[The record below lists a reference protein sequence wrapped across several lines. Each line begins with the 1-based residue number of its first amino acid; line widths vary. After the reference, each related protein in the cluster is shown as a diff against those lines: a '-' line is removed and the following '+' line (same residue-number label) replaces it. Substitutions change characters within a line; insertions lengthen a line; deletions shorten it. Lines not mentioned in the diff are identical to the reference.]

1 MKINCIAVDDEPPA
15 LAQMEDYIKRVPF
28 LNLLKTFDN
37 GLETL
42 DFLKN
47 NEVDLVFLDIQM
59 EGFTGIQLLS
69 TLKKKPSV
77 IFTTAYDRYAIQAF
91 DLDVS
96 DYLLKPISFE
106 RFIKAVEKV
115 YDGINNLKK
124 TTTPVITHVEA
135 HNHDEKTFMF
145 VKTEY
150 RMQRVDFKEIL
161 YVEGLKE
168 YLIVKTLTGRVIT
181 LQNFKTMEEALPESN
196 FIRVH
201 KSYIVALDKIEY
213 IERNRIKIAD
223 QLIPIGDTYRK
234 IFFEKLDQ
242 RGS

>member
-15 LAQMEDYIKRVPF
+15 LLQMEDYIKRVPF

-42 DFLKN
+42 DFLKS

-59 EGFTGIQLLS
+59 EGFTGIQLIN

-115 YDGINNLKK
+115 YDGINNQKK
-124 TTTPVITHVEA
+124 IVPASSHVES

-145 VKTEY
+145 VKTDY

-168 YLIVKTLTGRVIT
+168 YLIVKTITGRVIT

-213 IERNRIKIAD
+213 IERNRIKITD

-242 RGS
+242 RGL

>member
-59 EGFTGIQLLS
+59 EGFTGIQLLN

-124 TTTPVITHVEA
+124 TTPTVI
-135 HNHDEKTFMF
+135 HNESHSHEEKTFMF

-168 YLIVKTLTGRVIT
+168 YLIIKTITGRVIT

>member
-15 LAQMEDYIKRVPF
+15 LLQMEDYIKRVPF

-42 DFLKN
+42 DFLKS

-59 EGFTGIQLLS
+59 EGFTGIQLIN

-115 YDGINNLKK
+115 YDGINNQKK
-124 TTTPVITHVEA
+124 IVPASSHIES

-145 VKTEY
+145 VKTDY

-168 YLIVKTLTGRVIT
+168 YLIVKTITGRVIT

-213 IERNRIKIAD
+213 IERNRIKITD

-242 RGS
+242 RGL